1 MIKVKFNDSSEYR
14 EVSFLTSGSHIIT
27 LLGDVPENTS
37 GFRTYRM
44 NGDFL
49 GDLSGYTTVYQVFD
63 GGISFSD
70 DGSMWHEEPYGPEPI
85 DGTPTLEER
94 VTDLEIAICEIV
106 DSL

>member
-14 EVSFLTSGSHIIT
+14 EVSFLTSGSHIVT
-27 LLGDVPENTS
+27 LLGNVPEDSS
-37 GFRTYRM
+37 GFKAYRM
-44 NGDFL
+44 NGDYL
-49 GDLSGYTTVYQVFD
+49 GDFSDYTTVYQILN

-70 DGSMWHEEPYGPEPI
+70 DGSTWHEEPYVPEPI
-85 DGTPTLEER
+85 DGTPTLAER